1 MPDPSPES
9 MFDNV
14 YVEQHP
20 LVEEERR
27 EFAAYQASFAGEE
40 VPA

>member
-1 MPDPSPES
+1 MPDPTPQS

-14 YVEQHP
+14 YVESHP
-20 LVEEERR
+20 RIEEERR
-27 EFAAYQASFAGEE
+27 EFAAYQAASRGEE

>member
-1 MPDPSPES
+1 MPDPTPES

-14 YVEQHP
+14 YVESHP
-20 LVEEERR
+20 RIEEERH
-27 EFAAYQASFAGEE
+27 EFAAYQNSFEGEE

>member
-1 MPDPSPES
+1 MPES